1 MARHVHLGD
10 YLYATCI
17 GISHERLQ
25 FGRRVILVGE
35 FGKVG
40 IMRAAACHFGKPFEC
55 ESPTLIVGEVQMEH
69 VETQQIHCVY
79 HRL

>member
-1 MARHVHLGD
+1 
-10 YLYATCI
+10 
-17 GISHERLQ
+17 
-25 FGRRVILVGE
+25 
-35 FGKVG
+35 
-40 IMRAAACHFGKPFEC
+40 MRAAACHFGKPFEC

>member
-10 YLYATCI
+10 YLYAPCI

-25 FGRRVILVGE
+25 LGRRVILVGE

-40 IMRAAACHFGKPFEC
+40 VMGSTTCHFGKLLEC
-55 ESPTLIVGEVQMEH
+55 ESPTLIVGEVQM
-69 VETQQIHCVY
+69 
-79 HRL
+79 